1 MDFEDIVTDDAN
13 DTNNANDN
21 NDKDGNDD
29 KGILALGLDRDMG
42 GGPQNIPRNWSLLY
56 LIEETDI
63 YGI

>member
-42 GGPQNIPRNWSLLY
+42 GGLRISLEIDLFC
-56 LIEETDI
+56 T
-63 YGI
+63 